1 MKWSAAVPLAIVLL
15 LLPGNARAERANAP
29 SDATVFIRL
38 VGSVHVEVDDTAI
51 GGGRRTADI
60 DHIEIGSGSGFV
72 VSPYGYVLTND
83 HVIANG
89 EWRLARPGGGAKIA
103 VTISRIDVCFGQNA
117 LAAYGLPS
125 QCTQASVAA
134 SDPALDLALLFVSGT
149 NFPYVALGD
158 SDAVTAGLTVDT
170 LGYPL
175 GRDVE
180 VGKIALAP
188 ELVPEI
194 TTTPGAISALRAGE
208 SGERRYLQITNT
220 LNPGNSGGP
229 LVDRDGYAV
238 GIIRMKLVNADGIG
252 FAIPI
257 NVAKDFLEAHGLDQ
271 QMPTRRLR
279 LAPFQRLE
287 RKGVGLRIAE
297 GVGDVS
303 PFRSHV
309 ESDPRDAPVVLRIDR
324 VVSPWSPK
332 QLEQSLL
339 SSQLFEQG
347 SLTPVPRP
355 GPAQVADG
363 RPLLGRAV
371 GTAADGKRALA
382 VDYAIVDLG
391 AEKLIARYVGA
402 PEQLA
407 FNASTLRE
415 SLMTLEG
422 ARFLEGAVERV
433 DALAWTGAPIIIGQ
447 RSLPVPAGWI
457 AEASGP
463 SPCAGLRPP
472 ETVATWFPAADSTIT
487 MRVALWPR
495 GDIHPDSAASSCS
508 SRRGSAG
515 TTSYASRAT
524 LLGVSYVIEGV
535 FASIDPGQVIQLEVV
550 APDQKGEFA
559 RALLAA
565 WLSKTAKQ

>member
-15 LLPGNARAERANAP
+15 LLPGDARAERANAP

-194 TTTPGAISALRAGE
+194 TT
-208 SGERRYLQITNT
+208 
-220 LNPGNSGGP
+220 
-229 LVDRDGYAV
+229 
-238 GIIRMKLVNADGIG
+238 
-252 FAIPI
+252 PI
-257 NVAKDFLEAHGLDQ
+257 V
-271 QMPTRRLR
+271 
-279 LAPFQRLE
+279 
-287 RKGVGLRIAE
+287 I
-297 GVGDVS
+297 
-303 PFRSHV
+303 
-309 ESDPRDAPVVLRIDR
+309 
-324 VVSPWSPK
+324 W
-332 QLEQSLL
+332 
-339 SSQLFEQG
+339 
-347 SLTPVPRP
+347 
-355 GPAQVADG
+355 
-363 RPLLGRAV
+363 
-371 GTAADGKRALA
+371 
-382 VDYAIVDLG
+382 
-391 AEKLIARYVGA
+391 
-402 PEQLA
+402 
-407 FNASTLRE
+407 
-415 SLMTLEG
+415 
-422 ARFLEGAVERV
+422 
-433 DALAWTGAPIIIGQ
+433 Q

-472 ETVATWFPAADSTIT
+472 ETVATWFPAADTTIT

-495 GDIHPDSAASSCS
+495 SDIHPESAASSCS

-524 LLGVSYVIEGV
+524 FLGVSYVIEGV

-559 RALLAA
+559 RGLLAA
-565 WLSKTAKQ
+565 WLTKTAKQ